1 MNTYFG
7 VIWAIVWKD
16 VRLELRTKEI
26 VVSVIVFSLLVI
38 VIFNF
43 AIEPTPQVV
52 GLIAPGV
59 LWVAF
64 VFGGILGLTRSFV
77 LERENGNLR
86 GLLLVPV
93 SRDAIFFGKMCAS
106 FIFMTIVEFLVF
118 PVFAIIFNLSIIEF
132 GLIPIAFLST
142 LGISAVGTLFS
153 AVAANTRARE
163 VMLPLLFLPIA
174 VPVVIAAVESTAI
187 VIGNGDGMVHWLPL
201 LAAYDAIFIV
211 VCAFA
216 FQYVVEE

>member
-93 SRDAIFFGKMCAS
+93 SRDAIFFG
-106 FIFMTIVEFLVF
+106 
-118 PVFAIIFNLSIIEF
+118 
-132 GLIPIAFLST
+132 
-142 LGISAVGTLFS
+142 
-153 AVAANTRARE
+153 
-163 VMLPLLFLPIA
+163 
-174 VPVVIAAVESTAI
+174 
-187 VIGNGDGMVHWLPL
+187 
-201 LAAYDAIFIV
+201 
-211 VCAFA
+211 
-216 FQYVVEE
+216 